1 MHSDLSSWNTLEED
15 AGNHLTKFEGYFREE
30 LLMLR
35 EDKLSLMAEQNT
47 IMDKKFQIQLELI
60 RLRRQKDQSQ
70 KQ

>member
-1 MHSDLSSWNTLEED
+1 MEED